1 MPGTRLTYVYTTRE
15 EMQRLFS
22 ERAVS
27 LRIDDMNT
35 VSQDE
40 YFVEL
45 AEDASDII
53 NQYCENLYDQ
63 ADLYNSRWVR
73 IRATWIACYL
83 LSQRRANPSLLVGR
97 YQEILE
103 ELEKVRLQIIDIPGL
118 AKRDNFFPAM
128 SNLTIDMNYPVHSLR
143 VQETLSTDSSHPR
156 QERAYMWP
164 SDWL

>member
-1 MPGTRLTYVYTTRE
+1 VPGTRLTYVYTSRA

-22 ERAVS
+22 ARGTT
-27 LRIDDMNT
+27 LRIEDLNSTD
-35 VSQDE
+35 QDE
-40 YFVEL
+40 YFVEVC
-45 AEDASDII
+45 EDASDII
-53 NQYCENLYDQ
+53 NQYVENIYDQ
-63 ADLYNSRWVR
+63 SDLVNSRWVR

-83 LSQRRANPSLLVGR
+83 FSQRRANPALLVGR

-103 ELEKVRLQIIDIPGL
+103 ELEKVRLQILDIPGL

-128 SNLTIDMNYPVHSLR
+128 SNMTVDPHYPIRSVR
-143 VQETLSTDSSHPR
+143 VVESISTDSTHTR